1 MNTPRFSDDDKVLAM
16 LCSYLSLGAGQ
27 RTHLKPLT
35 PVEWDR
41 LSAKLKARGE
51 GPAALLEKSVTTI
64 QAQYDLETAEAL
76 RIRRLLD
83 RNAQLALEL
92 SRLQAMGVWIVTCVD
107 EQRYPPAFSKLR
119 ARRPPIL
126 FGAGDLEL
134 ARAAAPR
141 LAVVGSRRPGREGGA
156 FTRAL
161 AQRCAR
167 DRIMVV
173 SGGSKGTDRLALS
186 ACIKHRGRAIAV
198 LPGELVSW
206 LREKAIS
213 DVVEA
218 GRLCLLTA
226 YHPAAPFVVG
236 HAVGRVKHIYAMADQ
251 AVVVGCRLEKGAI
264 WRGARANLKSGRTP
278 LFVRRFAHVR
288 SGNNTLINRG
298 GVPISLDDLPDD
310 VNLKD
315 WLEQREHE
323 HRAFVAATLEA
334 EALAH
339 AGVEVL
345 EQLAG
350 EDVSQILRK
359 PEAEDL
365 FPTIWPKIAQFL
377 SRPRRLWEVR
387 EHFGLEQSQA
397 KSWLIRA
404 IREELAEKRKTK
416 YVLIN
421 SGKDASAEQLELTLY
436 P

>member
-41 LSAKLKARGE
+41 LSEKLKARGE
-51 GPAALLEKSVTTI
+51 GPAALLNKSVTTI
-64 QAQYDLETAEAL
+64 QSQYDLETAEAL

-92 SRLQAMGVWIVTCVD
+92 SRLRGMGIWIVTCAD
-107 EQRYPPAFSKLR
+107 EQHYPQALSKLR

-126 FGAGDLEL
+126 FGAGELEL

-141 LAVVGSRRPGREGGA
+141 LAVIGPCRPGREGGE

-167 DRIMVV
+167 DQIMVV

-236 HAVGRVKHIYAMADQ
+236 HAVGRIKHIYAMADQ
-251 AVVVGCRLEKGAI
+251 AVIVGCRPEKGAI
-264 WRGARANLKSGRTP
+264 WKGARANFKSVRTP
-278 LFVRRFAHVR
+278 LFVRRFDHVK
-288 SGNNTLINRG
+288 SGNLGLVNRG
-298 GVPISLDDLPDD
+298 GVPISLEDLPDD

-323 HRAFVAATLEA
+323 HRAFVAATIEA
-334 EALAH
+334 EVPTH
-339 AGVEVL
+339 
-345 EQLAG
+345 AG
-350 EDVSQILRK
+350 EDVIRMLRE
-359 PEAEDL
+359 PEPEDL
-365 FPTIWPKIAQFL
+365 FPLIWPKIEQYL
-377 SRPRRLWEVR
+377 RRPRRLLEVR
-387 EHFGLEQSQA
+387 EHFGIEQSQA
-397 KSWLIRA
+397 KNWLNRA
-404 IREELAEKRKTK
+404 IREELAEKRRTK
-416 YVLIN
+416 YVSKK
-421 SGKDASAEQLELTLY
+421 SGEDGSSQQLELTLY